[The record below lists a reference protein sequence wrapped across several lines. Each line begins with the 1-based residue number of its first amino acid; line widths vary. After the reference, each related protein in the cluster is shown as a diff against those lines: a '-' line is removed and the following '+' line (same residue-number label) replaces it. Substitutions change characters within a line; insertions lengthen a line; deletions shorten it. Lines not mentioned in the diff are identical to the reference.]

1 MSRESRQLRE
11 REKNA
16 EVKTKVHR
24 KLLQSLN
31 SETLRLIS
39 KERLRGEI
47 GQAVEKL
54 LLQENIPMTLP
65 ERDRIIEEILDEV
78 FGYGPLE
85 PLMKD
90 SSITDIL
97 VNNYTKVYIE
107 RRGMLQK
114 TQVQFKDNKHLL
126 HITEKM
132 VTAVGRRIDEANPIV
147 AARLSD
153 GSRVTAAIPPVTLD
167 GPALS
172 IRRFGGHVV
181 TNDELVANGTLTSV
195 MLQLLDGCV
204 RARLNLVI
212 SGGSG
217 SGKTTLLNALSRF
230 IPDTERIVT
239 IEDIAELMLQQ
250 RHIVRLETRDASIE
264 GQGAITPRDLLIN
277 ALRMRPDRIIVGEAR
292 GSEALDML
300 QAMNTGHDGSMT
312 TMHANSPWDCFHRIQ
327 TMVLMANVG
336 LTEPVIR
343 QQAASAIQVV
353 VQMSRMRDGSRK
365 VSSIAEVIGATDS
378 GVELGEIYR
387 FERTGVGESGRVE
400 GRFVCTGYVPKF
412 MERLKA
418 RGVSLPLPLGE
429 AGEWSEPGEGRSS
442 TATSTLTQ
450 PSPRRRGIS
459 GT

>member
-1 MSRESRQLRE
+1 MSRELRHLRE

-16 EVKTKVHR
+16 DVKTKVHK

-78 FGYGPLE
+78 FGFGPLE

-90 SSITDIL
+90 TSITDIL

-107 RRGMLQK
+107 RRGMLHK
-114 TQVQFKDNKHLL
+114 TQIQFKDNKHLL
-126 HITEKM
+126 HIIEKM

-147 AARLSD
+147 AARLAD

-172 IRRFGGHVV
+172 IRRFGGRVLN
-181 TNDELVANGTLTSV
+181 NDELLGNGTLTPA

-204 RARLNLVI
+204 RARLNMVM

-264 GQGAITPRDLLIN
+264 GQGAITPRDLVIN

-292 GSEALDML
+292 GPEALDML

-312 TMHANSPWDCFHRIQ
+312 TMHANSPSDCFHRIQ

-353 VQMSRMRDGSRK
+353 VQTSRMRDGSRK
-365 VSSIAEVIGATDS
+365 VSSIAEVIGATDT

-387 FERTGVGESGRVE
+387 FERTGINESGRVE
-400 GRFVCTGYVPKF
+400 GRFVWTGYRPRF
-412 MERLKA
+412 LDRLKA
-418 RGVSLPLPLGE
+418 KGIASPLPLEE
-429 AGEWSEPGEGRSS
+429 ASKGKGN
-442 TATSTLTQ
+442 
-450 PSPRRRGIS
+450 
-459 GT
+459 

>member
-1 MSRESRQLRE
+1 MSFVPSSRAREGTSRQESGSSSE
-11 REKNA
+11 RRSDLKS
-16 EVKTKVHR
+16 KVHR

-47 GQAVEKL
+47 GRAVEKL

-78 FGYGPLE
+78 FGLGPLE
-85 PLMKD
+85 PLLKD
-90 SSITDIL
+90 TAITDIL
-97 VNNYTKVYIE
+97 VNNYTKVYVE
-107 RRGMLQK
+107 RRGILQRSS
-114 TQVQFKDNKHLL
+114 VQFKDDKHLL
-126 HITEKM
+126 HIIEKM
-132 VTAVGRRIDEANPIV
+132 VAAAGRRIDEANPIV
-147 AARLSD
+147 AARLAD

-172 IRRFGGHVV
+172 IRRFGGKVLS
-181 TNDELVANGTLTSV
+181 NDELLANQTLTAP
-195 MLQLLDGCV
+195 MLQLLGGCV
-204 RARLNLVI
+204 RARLNMVI

-230 IPDTERIVT
+230 IPETERIVT
-239 IEDIAELMLQQ
+239 IEDIAELMMQQ
-250 RHIVRLETRDASIE
+250 PHVVRLETRAANIE
-264 GQGAITPRDLLIN
+264 GQGAVIARDLMIN

-292 GSEALDML
+292 GPEALDML

-312 TMHANSPWDCFHRIQ
+312 TTHANSPRNCFHRIQ

-418 RGVSLPLPLGE
+418 RGVSLEL
-429 AGEWSEPGEGRSS
+429 
-442 TATSTLTQ
+442 
-450 PSPRRRGIS
+450 
-459 GT
+459 

>member
-1 MSRESRQLRE
+1 MRRESRQLRE

-90 SSITDIL
+90 PSITDIL
-97 VNNYTKVYIE
+97 VNNYSKVYIE
-107 RRGMLQK
+107 RRGLLQR
-114 TQVQFKDNKHLL
+114 TAVQFKDDKHLL
-126 HITEKM
+126 HIIEKM
-132 VTAVGRRIDEANPIV
+132 VAAVGRRIDEANPIV
-147 AARLSD
+147 AARLAD
-153 GSRVTAAIPPVTLD
+153 GSRVTAAIPPVMLD

-172 IRRFGGHVV
+172 IRRFGGRVLS
-181 TNDELVANGTLTSV
+181 NDELLANGTLTAP
-195 MLQLLDGCV
+195 MLELLRGCV

-212 SGGSG
+212 AGGSG

-230 IPDTERIVT
+230 VPETERVVT

-250 RHIVRLETRDASIE
+250 PHVVRLETRAANIE
-264 GQGAITPRDLLIN
+264 GQGAVIARDLMIN

-292 GSEALDML
+292 GPEALDML

-312 TMHANSPWDCFHRIQ
+312 TMHANSPRDCFHRIQ
-327 TMVLMANVG
+327 TLVLMANVG

-343 QQAASAIQVV
+343 QQAASAIQLVV
-353 VQMSRMRDGSRK
+353 HVTRLRDGSRK
-365 VSSIAEVIGATDS
+365 VSSVAEVVGS
-378 GVELGEIYR
+378 GPEGVEIEEIFR
-387 FERTGVGESGRVE
+387 FENTGVNEERQVQ
-400 GRFVCTGYVPKF
+400 GRFVCTGY
-412 MERLKA
+412 
-418 RGVSLPLPLGE
+418 
-429 AGEWSEPGEGRSS
+429 
-442 TATSTLTQ
+442 
-450 PSPRRRGIS
+450 
-459 GT
+459 